1 MADEKHAG
9 SMQLNHNKDLTRD
22 PDALAPQGA
31 VQGANP
37 VADGYLAHL
46 QKTWGAKNRL
56 IAAGRGAA
64 AGRRGARAAAGP
76 VEERGRRQRGGPPL
90 IERRADPNTRCKHHR
105 EIQVPNTTQE
115 TCATAKRV

>member
-9 SMQLNHNKDLTRD
+9 SMKLNHNKDSTRD

-46 QKTWGAKNRL
+46 QKTWGAENSL
-56 IAAGRGAA
+56 IAQPAVAPRPAA
-64 AGRRGARAAAGP
+64 EAPAQLQALWKNGVGDSAADRP
-76 VEERGRRQRGGPPL
+76 
-90 IERRADPNTRCKHHR
+90 
-105 EIQVPNTTQE
+105 
-115 TCATAKRV
+115 